1 MFYIQ
6 NNDRCL
12 CTHPLLPRAHQS
24 LPSGSNRVPLFT
36 AQALS
41 ICGQNTC
48 IIFIGNDAYV
58 HAHNLIATTGY
69 LVAEAHFE
77 LALSS
82 HQVAKIHHHD
92 HE

>member
-24 LPSGSNRVPLFT
+24 LPGGSNRVPLFT

-58 HAHNLIATTGY
+58 HAHNLTSY
-69 LVAEAHFE
+69 CAETAVFIMFMH
-77 LALSS
+77 LSLNS
-82 HQVAKIHHHD
+82 S
-92 HE
+92 